1 MFYDAHQKFALCALF
16 NAPRR
21 LLLVPFLLAASI
33 FTNLL
38 NLCIL
43 YRFSNCESQSW
54 QPCWS
59 GQPSLTCLVLK
70 GEATG
75 WLRQYIM
82 YKILLSKVSLS
93 LMTHA
98 STETF
103 ISPPAMVTS
112 CQPTLSTLSV
122 TAVKFASGSKARVL
136 SSNYHT
142 PDKCKLSHFHNSY
155 RYEINEKIIACIIA
169 SNNPY

>member
-1 MFYDAHQKFALCALF
+1 MSAMFYDAYQKATLCALQCSKT
-16 NAPRR
+16 
-21 LLLVPFLLAASI
+21 ASASAF
-33 FTNLL
+33 FT
-38 NLCIL
+38 C
-43 YRFSNCESQSW
+43 RFHFYHSW
-54 QPCWS
+54 QHCWS

-98 STETF
+98 WTETF

-112 CQPTLSTLSV
+112 CQPTLSTHSV
-122 TAVKFASGSKARVL
+122 TAVKFAAGSTARVL

-142 PDKCKLSHFHNSY
+142 PDKCKLSHSHNSY
-155 RYEINEKIIACIIA
+155 RYEINEKIIACIIT